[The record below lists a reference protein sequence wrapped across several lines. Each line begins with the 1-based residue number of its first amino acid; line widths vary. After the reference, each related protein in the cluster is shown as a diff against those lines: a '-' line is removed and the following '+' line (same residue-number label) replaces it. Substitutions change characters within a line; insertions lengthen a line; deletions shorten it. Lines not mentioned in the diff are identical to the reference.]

1 MGEAP
6 KFKMRRNSMK
16 RLYMAV
22 VATVLMS
29 IGAFASHTRQDI
41 VDTAVQAGSFNTL
54 AQALK
59 AADLVDTL
67 KGPGPFTV
75 FAPTDEA
82 FRKLPPGTVEVLLKP
97 ENKQQLRSILTYHV
111 VPGRVTAADVV
122 KLTSAKTVN
131 GEELRISVLKGVVR
145 LNDVRVTKT
154 DIAAS
159 NGLIHVVDRVIVP
172 PTGEV
177 SQVSKIDDMLADFES
192 KAIET
197 RRDAAMLESKRRN
210 QQLSWQTHADKLSV
224 MKEHINE
231 MGKMLAEL
239 EGMKSKA
246 TLFQEKAI
254 EAARP
259 HLEDM
264 AQRVEKGIN
273 WINEDRRSITKAEYK
288 DNLHGIW
295 NDADQL
301 YRNVDTIIDY
311 HEARMRLHELA
322 EEPVAR

>member
-1 MGEAP
+1 
-6 KFKMRRNSMK
+6 MK
-16 RLYMAV
+16 RFCVAL

-29 IGAFASHTRQDI
+29 ISAFAGHKRPDI

-54 AQALK
+54 AKALQA
-59 AADLVDTL
+59 AELVDTL
-67 KGPGPFTV
+67 KGAGPFTV

-82 FRKLPPGTVEVLLKP
+82 FNNLPPGALEVLLKP
-97 ENKQQLRSILTYHV
+97 ENKEQLRSILTYHV
-111 VPGRVTAADVV
+111 VPGRVTANDVV

-131 GEELRISVLKGVVR
+131 GQEVRISVLNKVVR
-145 LNDVRVTKT
+145 VNNAKVTKT
-154 DIAAS
+154 DVAAS
-159 NGLIHVVDRVIVP
+159 NGLIHVVDTVIVP
-172 PTGEV
+172 PTGEI
-177 SQVSKIDDMLADFES
+177 SQVSKIDDMLAAFES
-192 KAIET
+192 KSIET
-197 RRDAAMLESKRRN
+197 RRDAAILESKRRN
-210 QQLSWQTHADKLSV
+210 QQPSWQTHADKLGV
-224 MKEHINE
+224 MKQHINE

-239 EGMKSKA
+239 EGMKPKA

-273 WINEDRRSITKAEYK
+273 WINEDRRSIAKAEYR

-295 NDADQL
+295 SSADEL
-301 YRNVDTIIDY
+301 YRHVDTIIDY
-311 HEARMRLHELA
+311 HEARMRLQELA

>member
-1 MGEAP
+1 MK
-6 KFKMRRNSMK
+6 KFSIVA
-16 RLYMAV
+16 MAI
-22 VATVLMS
+22 VLMS
-29 IGAFASHTRQDI
+29 ISAFAAKPRLDI
-41 VDTAVQAGSFNTL
+41 VDTAVQAGTFNTL
-54 AQALK
+54 AKALK

-75 FAPTDEA
+75 FAPTDQA
-82 FRKLPPGTVEVLLKP
+82 FNNLPPGALEVLLKP
-97 ENKQQLRSILTYHV
+97 ENKEQLRSILIYHV
-111 VPGRVTAADVV
+111 VPGRVAASDVV

-145 LNDVRVTKT
+145 LNDSRVTKT

-159 NGLIHVVDRVIVP
+159 NGLIHVVDRVMMP
-172 PTGEV
+172 RMGEV
-177 SQVSKIDDMLADFES
+177 SQVSKIDDLLASFES

-210 QQLSWQTHADKLSV
+210 PRLGWESHSSKLNL
-224 MKEHINE
+224 MKLHINE

-239 EGMKSKA
+239 EQMKPKA

-259 HLEDM
+259 HLEDL
-264 AQRVEKGIN
+264 ARRVEKAIG
-273 WINEDRRSITKAEYK
+273 WLNEDRTSIAKAEYK

-295 NDADQL
+295 SDADQL

-322 EEPVAR
+322 EDPVGR

>member
-1 MGEAP
+1 M
-6 KFKMRRNSMK
+6 N
-16 RLYMAV
+16 RLYMIAV
-22 VATVLMS
+22 AIVLFS
-29 IGAFASHTRQDI
+29 ISAFASQTRKDI
-41 VDTAVQAGSFNTL
+41 VDTAVSAGTFNTL

-59 AADLVDTL
+59 AADLVETL

-82 FRKLPPGTVEVLLKP
+82 FRNLPPGTVEVLLKP
-97 ENKQQLRSILTYHV
+97 ENKELLRSILTYHV

-131 GEELRISVLKGVVR
+131 GEELRISVLKGAVR

-172 PTGEV
+172 PMGEV
-177 SQVSKIDDMLADFES
+177 SQVSKIDDMLANFES
-192 KAIET
+192 KAIES

-210 QQLSWQTHADKLSV
+210 SQIGWRTHVDALGV
-224 MKEHINE
+224 MKERINE

-239 EGMKSKA
+239 EQMKSKA

-259 HLEDM
+259 HLENM
-264 AQRVEKGIN
+264 AQRVEQAIN
-273 WINEDRRSITKAEYK
+273 WLNEDRRSISSAEYK

-295 NDADQL
+295 SEADQL

-311 HEARMRLHELA
+311 HEARIRMRDLA
-322 EEPVAR
+322 EEPVVR

>member
-1 MGEAP
+1 M
-6 KFKMRRNSMK
+6 N
-16 RLYMAV
+16 RLYMIV
-22 VATVLMS
+22 VAIALFS
-29 IGAFASHTRQDI
+29 ISAFASHTRKDI
-41 VDTAVQAGSFNTL
+41 VDTAVSAGTFNTL

-59 AADLVDTL
+59 AADLVETL

-82 FRKLPPGTVEVLLKP
+82 FRNLPPGAVEVLLKP
-97 ENKQQLRSILTYHV
+97 ENKELLRSILTYHV
-111 VPGRVTAADVV
+111 VQGRVTAADVV

-172 PTGEV
+172 PMGEV
-177 SQVSKIDDMLADFES
+177 SQVSKIDDMLANFES
-192 KAIET
+192 KAIES

-210 QQLSWQTHADKLSV
+210 SQIGWRTHVDTLGV

-231 MGKMLAEL
+231 MGKMLTEL
-239 EGMKSKA
+239 EQMKSRA

-259 HLEDM
+259 HLENM
-264 AQRVEKGIN
+264 AQRVEQAIN
-273 WINEDRRSITKAEYK
+273 WLNEDRRSISTAEYK

-295 NDADQL
+295 SEADKL

-311 HEARMRLHELA
+311 HEARMRMHELA
-322 EEPVAR
+322 AEPVAR

>member
-1 MGEAP
+1 
-6 KFKMRRNSMK
+6 MK
-16 RLYMAV
+16 RFYMAV
-22 VATVLMS
+22 LATVLMS
-29 IGAFASHTRQDI
+29 ISAFASHPRQDI

-67 KGPGPFTV
+67 KGSGPFTV
-75 FAPTDEA
+75 FAPTDQA
-82 FRKLPPGTVEVLLKP
+82 FNNLPPGALEVLLKP
-97 ENKQQLRSILTYHV
+97 ENKEQLRSILTYHV
-111 VPGRVTAADVV
+111 VPGRVTASDVG

-131 GEELRISVLKGVVR
+131 GQEVRISVLKKVVR
-145 LNDVRVTKT
+145 VNDAKVTKT
-154 DIAAS
+154 DVAAS
-159 NGLIHVVDRVIVP
+159 NGLIHVIDRVIVP
-172 PTGEV
+172 PMGEI
-177 SQVSKIDDMLADFES
+177 SQVSKIDDMLAQFES

-210 QQLSWQTHADKLSV
+210 RQLSWQTHIDKLSV
-224 MKEHINE
+224 MKQHVNE
-231 MGKMLAEL
+231 MGKMLTEL
-239 EGMKSKA
+239 EGMKPKA

-259 HLEDM
+259 HLEDL
-264 AQRVEKGIN
+264 AQRVQKAIT
-273 WINEDRRSITKAEYK
+273 WVNEDRNSISKAEYR
-288 DNLHGIW
+288 DNLDGIW

>member
-1 MGEAP
+1 
-6 KFKMRRNSMK
+6 MK
-16 RLYMAV
+16 RFYVALA
-22 VATVLMS
+22 ATVLMS
-29 IGAFASHTRQDI
+29 ISAFASHKRPDI
-41 VDTAVQAGSFNTL
+41 VDTAVKAGSFNTL
-54 AQALK
+54 AKALK

-67 KGPGPFTV
+67 KGPGPYTV

-82 FRKLPPGTVEVLLKP
+82 FNNLPPGALEVLLKP
-97 ENKQQLRSILTYHV
+97 ENKEQVRSILTYHV

-122 KLTSAKTVN
+122 KLTSAKTV
-131 GEELRISVLKGVVR
+131 GGQEVRISVLKGVVR
-145 LNDVRVTKT
+145 VNDAKVTKT
-154 DIAAS
+154 NLAAS

-172 PTGEV
+172 PMGEI
-177 SQVSKIDDMLADFES
+177 SQVSKIDDMLAAFES
-192 KAIET
+192 KAIDT
-197 RRDAAMLESKRRN
+197 RRDASILESKRRN
-210 QQLSWQTHADKLSV
+210 HQLSWQSHANKLNL
-224 MKEHINE
+224 MKDHINE

-239 EGMKSKA
+239 ESMKPKA

-273 WINEDRRSITKAEYK
+273 WLSEDRQSIAKAEYR

-295 NDADQL
+295 SSADEL
-301 YRNVDTIIDY
+301 YRHVDTIIDY
-311 HEARMRLHELA
+311 HEARMRLQELA

>member
-1 MGEAP
+1 
-6 KFKMRRNSMK
+6 MK
-16 RLYMAV
+16 RAYMAV
-22 VATVLMS
+22 VAAALMS
-29 IGAFASHTRQDI
+29 ISAFASHARQDI
-41 VDTAVQAGSFNTL
+41 VDTAVQDGSFNTL

-59 AADLVDTL
+59 AADLIDTL
-67 KGPGPFTV
+67 KGQGPFTV
-75 FAPTDEA
+75 FAPTDQA
-82 FRKLPPGTVEVLLKP
+82 FNNLPPGTLEVLLKK
-97 ENKQQLRSILTYHV
+97 ENKEQLRSILAYHV
-111 VPGRVTAADVV
+111 VPGRVTAGDVV

-131 GEELRISVLKGVVR
+131 GQEVRISVLKGMVR
-145 LNDVRVTKT
+145 LNDAKVTKT

-172 PTGEV
+172 PMGEV
-177 SQVSKIDDMLADFES
+177 SQVSKIDDMLAAFES

-197 RRDAAMLESKRRN
+197 RRDAAILESKRRN
-210 QQLSWQTHADKLSV
+210 HRLSWQTHADKLST
-224 MKEHINE
+224 MKEHIND
-231 MGKMLAEL
+231 MGKMLADL
-239 EGMKSKA
+239 EGMKAKA

-273 WINEDRRSITKAEYK
+273 WINEDRRSIAKAEYR

-295 NDADQL
+295 SSADEL
-301 YRNVDTIIDY
+301 YRRLDTIIDY

>member
-1 MGEAP
+1 MK
-6 KFKMRRNSMK
+6 KFSIVA
-16 RLYMAV
+16 MAI
-22 VATVLMS
+22 VLMS
-29 IGAFASHTRQDI
+29 ISAFAAKPRLDI
-41 VDTAVQAGSFNTL
+41 VDTAVQAGTFNTL
-54 AQALK
+54 AKALK

-75 FAPTDEA
+75 FAPTDQA
-82 FRKLPPGTVEVLLKP
+82 FNNLPPGALEVLLKP
-97 ENKQQLRSILTYHV
+97 ENKEQLRSILTYHV
-111 VPGRVTAADVV
+111 VPGRVTASEVV

-145 LNDVRVTKT
+145 LNDSRVTKT

-159 NGLIHVVDRVIVP
+159 NGLIHVVDRVMMP
-172 PTGEV
+172 RMGEV
-177 SQVSKIDDMLADFES
+177 SQVSKIDDLLASFES

-210 QQLSWQTHADKLSV
+210 PRLGWESHSSKLNL
-224 MKEHINE
+224 MKLHINE

-239 EGMKSKA
+239 EQMKPKA

-259 HLEDM
+259 HLEDL
-264 AQRVEKGIN
+264 ARRVEKAIG
-273 WINEDRRSITKAEYK
+273 WLNEDRTSIAKAEYK

-295 NDADQL
+295 SDADQL

-322 EEPVAR
+322 EDPVGR

>member
-1 MGEAP
+1 
-6 KFKMRRNSMK
+6 MK
-16 RLYMAV
+16 RLTMAV
-22 VATVLMS
+22 VAIALLS
-29 IGAFASHTRQDI
+29 ISAFASHTRQDI

-54 AQALK
+54 AKALK

-75 FAPTDEA
+75 FAPTDQA
-82 FRKLPPGTVEVLLKP
+82 FNNLPPGALEVLLKP
-97 ENKQQLRSILTYHV
+97 ENNEQLRSILTYHV
-111 VPGRVTAADVV
+111 VPGRVTADDVV

-131 GEELRISVLKGVVR
+131 GQEVRISVLKGVVR
-145 LNDVRVTKT
+145 LNDAKVTKT
-154 DIAAS
+154 DVTAT
-159 NGLIHVVDRVIVP
+159 NGLIHVIDRVIVP
-172 PTGEV
+172 PMGEL
-177 SQVSKIDDMLADFES
+177 SQVSKIDDMLAAFES

-197 RRDAAMLESKRRN
+197 RRDAATLESKRRN
-210 QQLSWQTHADKLSV
+210 FRLSWESHSSKLSV

-239 EGMKSKA
+239 EGMKPKA

-264 AQRVEKGIN
+264 ARRVASAIN
-273 WINEDRRSITKAEYK
+273 WLKEDRRSIAKAEYR

-295 NDADQL
+295 VSSDAL
-301 YRNVDTIIDY
+301 YRDVDTVIDY
-311 HEARMRLHELA
+311 HEARMRLNELA
-322 EEPVAR
+322 EEPMAR

>member
-1 MGEAP
+1 
-6 KFKMRRNSMK
+6 MK
-16 RLYMAV
+16 RFYVALA
-22 VATVLMS
+22 ATVLMS
-29 IGAFASHTRQDI
+29 ISAFASHKRPDI
-41 VDTAVQAGSFNTL
+41 VDTAVKAGSFNTL
-54 AQALK
+54 AKALK

-67 KGPGPFTV
+67 KGPGPYTV

-82 FRKLPPGTVEVLLKP
+82 FNNLPPGALEVLLKP
-97 ENKQQLRSILTYHV
+97 ENKEQLRSILTYHV

-122 KLTSAKTVN
+122 KLTSAKTV
-131 GEELRISVLKGVVR
+131 GGQEVRISVLKGVVR
-145 LNDVRVTKT
+145 VNDAKVTKT
-154 DIAAS
+154 NLAAS

-172 PTGEV
+172 PMGEI
-177 SQVSKIDDMLADFES
+177 SQVSKIDDMLAAFES
-192 KAIET
+192 KAIDT
-197 RRDAAMLESKRRN
+197 RRDASILESKRRN
-210 QQLSWQTHADKLSV
+210 HQLSWQSHANKLNL
-224 MKEHINE
+224 MKDHINE

-239 EGMKSKA
+239 ESMKPKA

-273 WINEDRRSITKAEYK
+273 WLSEDRQSIAKAEYR

-295 NDADQL
+295 SSADEL
-301 YRNVDTIIDY
+301 YRHVDTIIDY
-311 HEARMRLHELA
+311 HEARMRLQELA

>member
-1 MGEAP
+1 
-6 KFKMRRNSMK
+6 MK
-16 RLYMAV
+16 RAYMAV
-22 VATVLMS
+22 VAAALMS
-29 IGAFASHTRQDI
+29 ISAFASHKRPDI

-54 AQALK
+54 AKALQ

-67 KGPGPFTV
+67 KGAGPYTV

-82 FRKLPPGTVEVLLKP
+82 FNNLPPGALEVLLKP
-97 ENKQQLRSILTYHV
+97 ENKEQLRSILTYHV
-111 VPGRVTAADVV
+111 VPGRVTASDVV
-122 KLTSAKTVN
+122 KLTSAKTV
-131 GEELRISVLKGVVR
+131 GGQEVRISVLKGVVR
-145 LNDVRVTKT
+145 VNDAKVTKT
-154 DIAAS
+154 NLAAS

-172 PTGEV
+172 PMGEV
-177 SQVSKIDDMLADFES
+177 SQVSKIDEMLAAFES

-197 RRDAAMLESKRRN
+197 RRDATMLESKRRN
-210 QQLSWQTHADKLSV
+210 HQLSWQTHADKLST

-231 MGKMLAEL
+231 MGKMLVEL
-239 EGMKSKA
+239 EGMKPKA

-254 EAARP
+254 DAARP

-273 WINEDRRSITKAEYK
+273 WINEDRRSIAKAEYR

-295 NDADQL
+295 SSADEL
-301 YRNVDTIIDY
+301 YRHLDTIIDY
-311 HEARMRLHELA
+311 HEARMRLQELA

>member
-1 MGEAP
+1 
-6 KFKMRRNSMK
+6 MK
-16 RLYMAV
+16 RVYMGV
-22 VATVLMS
+22 VAAVLMS
-29 IGAFASHTRQDI
+29 ISAFASHTRQDI
-41 VDTAVQAGSFNTL
+41 VDTAVNAGTFSTL

-59 AADLVDTL
+59 AADLVETL

-82 FRKLPPGTVEVLLKP
+82 FRKLPSGTLEVLLKP
-97 ENKQQLRSILTYHV
+97 ENKEQLRSILTYHV
-111 VPGRVTAADVV
+111 VPGHVTAADVV

-131 GEELRISVLKGVVR
+131 GQELRISVLKGVVR
-145 LNDVRVTKT
+145 LNDAEVTKT
-154 DIAAS
+154 DVAAT
-159 NGLIHVVDRVIVP
+159 NGLIHVIDRVIVP
-172 PTGEV
+172 PMGEV
-177 SQVSKIDDMLADFES
+177 SQVSTINDMLAQFES

-197 RRDAAMLESKRRN
+197 RLDAAMLESKRRN
-210 QQLSWQTHADKLSV
+210 QQLSWQIHADKLSV

-239 EGMKSKA
+239 EGMKAKA

-264 AQRVEKGIN
+264 AQRVEKGIS
-273 WINEDRRSITKAEYK
+273 WLNEDRRSISKAEYK

-295 NDADQL
+295 NSADQL
-301 YRNVDTIIDY
+301 YKNVDAIIDY

>member
-1 MGEAP
+1 MK
-6 KFKMRRNSMK
+6 KF
-16 RLYMAV
+16 YIAV

-29 IGAFASHTRQDI
+29 VSAFAGHTRKDI
-41 VDTAVQAGSFNTL
+41 VDTAVQTGSFNTL

-75 FAPTDEA
+75 FAPTDQA
-82 FRKLPPGTVEVLLKP
+82 FSKLPPGTLEVLLKP
-97 ENKQQLRSILTYHV
+97 ENKEQLRSILTYHV
-111 VPGRVTAADVV
+111 VAGRVTAADVV

-131 GEELRISVLKGVVR
+131 GQEVRISILKGVVGV
-145 LNDVRVTKT
+145 NEAKVTKT

-159 NGLIHVVDRVIVP
+159 NGLIHVIDRVILP
-172 PTGEV
+172 QMGEV
-177 SQVSKIDDMLADFES
+177 SQVSRVDDLLAQFES
-192 KAIET
+192 RAIET
-197 RRDAAMLESKRRN
+197 RRDAAMLESTRRN
-210 QQLSWQTHADKLSV
+210 KLSFESHSSNLSM

-231 MGKMLAEL
+231 MGKMLADL
-239 EGMKSKA
+239 EAMKPKA

-264 AQRVEKGIN
+264 ARRVEKGIN
-273 WINEDRRSITKAEYK
+273 WLREDRRSISKAEYN

-295 NDADQL
+295 MSSDQL
-301 YRNVDTIIDY
+301 YRDVDTIIDY
-311 HEARMRLHELA
+311 HEARMRMNELT
-322 EEPVAR
+322 EEPLAR

>member
-1 MGEAP
+1 MR
-6 KFKMRRNSMK
+6 KF
-16 RLYMAV
+16 YMAV
-22 VATVLMS
+22 VAAVLMS
-29 IGAFASHTRQDI
+29 VSAFASNTRQDI
-41 VDTAVQAGSFNTL
+41 VDTAVQAGAFSTL

-59 AADLVDTL
+59 AADLVETL

-82 FRKLPPGTVEVLLKP
+82 FRKLPSGTLEVLLKP
-97 ENKQQLRSILTYHV
+97 DNKEQLRSILAYHV
-111 VPGRVTAADVV
+111 VPGHVTAADVV

-131 GEELRISVLKGVVR
+131 GQELRISVLKGIVR

-159 NGLIHVVDRVIVP
+159 NGLIHVVDRVIIP
-172 PTGEV
+172 PMGEV
-177 SQVSKIDDMLADFES
+177 SHVSKIDDMLAQFES
-192 KAIET
+192 KAIDT
-197 RRDAAMLESKRRN
+197 RRDAAMLESKRRK
-210 QQLSWQTHADKLSV
+210 QLAWQTHADKLGV
-224 MKEHINE
+224 MKQHINE
-231 MGKMLAEL
+231 MGKMLTEL

-264 AQRVEKGIN
+264 ARRVEKSIN
-273 WINEDRRSITKAEYK
+273 WLNEDRRSISKAEYK
-288 DNLHGIW
+288 DNLHGVW
-295 NDADQL
+295 SSADQL
-301 YRNVDTIIDY
+301 YKNVDAIIDY

>member
-1 MGEAP
+1 
-6 KFKMRRNSMK
+6 MK
-16 RLYMAV
+16 RFYLAV
-22 VATVLMS
+22 LATVLMS
-29 IGAFASHTRQDI
+29 ISAFARHPRQDI

-67 KGPGPFTV
+67 KGSGPFTV
-75 FAPTDEA
+75 FAPTDQA
-82 FRKLPPGTVEVLLKP
+82 FNNLPPGALEVLLKP
-97 ENKQQLRSILTYHV
+97 ENKEQLRSILTYHV
-111 VPGRVTAADVV
+111 VPGRVTASDVG

-131 GEELRISVLKGVVR
+131 GQEVRISVLKKVVR
-145 LNDVRVTKT
+145 VNDAKVTKT
-154 DIAAS
+154 DVAAS
-159 NGLIHVVDRVIVP
+159 NGLIHVIDRVIVP
-172 PTGEV
+172 PMGEI
-177 SQVSKIDDMLADFES
+177 SQVSKIDDMLAQFES

-210 QQLSWQTHADKLSV
+210 RQLSWQTHIDKLSV
-224 MKEHINE
+224 MKQHVNE
-231 MGKMLAEL
+231 MGKMLTEL
-239 EGMKSKA
+239 EGMKPKA

-259 HLEDM
+259 HLEDL
-264 AQRVEKGIN
+264 AQRVQKAIT
-273 WINEDRRSITKAEYK
+273 WVNEDRNSISKTEYR

-295 NDADQL
+295 VSSDAL
-301 YRNVDTIIDY
+301 YKDVDTVIDY

>member
-1 MGEAP
+1 
-6 KFKMRRNSMK
+6 MK
-16 RLYMAV
+16 KLYMAV
-22 VATVLMS
+22 AAMVLMS
-29 IGAFASHTRQDI
+29 ISAFASHTRQDI

-54 AQALK
+54 AKALK

-75 FAPTDEA
+75 FAPTDQA
-82 FRKLPPGTVEVLLKP
+82 FAKLPPGTLEVLLKP
-97 ENKQQLRSILTYHV
+97 ENKEQLRSILTYHV
-111 VPGRVTAADVV
+111 VPGRVTAADVM
-122 KLTSAKTVN
+122 KITSAKTVN
-131 GEELRISVLKGVVR
+131 GQELRISVLRGVVGV
-145 LNDVRVTKT
+145 NDAKVAKA

-159 NGLIHVVDRVIVP
+159 NGIIHVIDGVILP
-172 PTGEV
+172 KIGEV
-177 SQVSKIDDMLADFES
+177 SQVSKIDDMLAAFES

-210 QQLSWQTHADKLSV
+210 RQLSWQTHADKLSV

-239 EGMKSKA
+239 EGMKPKA

-259 HLEDM
+259 PLEDM
-264 AQRVEKGIN
+264 ARRVGNALN
-273 WINEDRRSITKAEYK
+273 WLNEDRRSIAKAEYR

-295 NDADQL
+295 VSSDAL
-301 YRNVDTIIDY
+301 YRDVDTVIDY
-311 HEARMRLHELA
+311 HEARMRLHELM
-322 EEPVAR
+322 EEPIAR

>member
-1 MGEAP
+1 
-6 KFKMRRNSMK
+6 MK
-16 RLYMAV
+16 RLYMAL

-29 IGAFASHTRQDI
+29 ISAFAGHTRKDI

-67 KGPGPFTV
+67 KGQGPFTV
-75 FAPTDEA
+75 FAPTDQA
-82 FRKLPPGTVEVLLKP
+82 FNNLPPGTLEVLLKP
-97 ENKQQLRSILTYHV
+97 ENKDQLRSILTYHV
-111 VPGRVTAADVV
+111 VPGRVTASDVV

-131 GEELRISVLKGVVR
+131 GQEVRISVLKGVVR
-145 LNDVRVTKT
+145 LNDAKVTKT

-172 PTGEV
+172 PMGEV
-177 SQVSKIDDMLADFES
+177 SQVSKIES

-197 RRDAAMLESKRRN
+197 RRDAAILESKRRN
-210 QQLSWQTHADKLSV
+210 PRLSWETHSSKLSV

-239 EGMKSKA
+239 EGMKPKA

-273 WINEDRRSITKAEYK
+273 WINEDRRSIAKAEYK

-295 NDADQL
+295 VSSDAL
-301 YRNVDTIIDY
+301 YRDVDTVIDY
-311 HEARMRLHELA
+311 HEARMRLNELA

>member
-1 MGEAP
+1 MK
-6 KFKMRRNSMK
+6 KFSIVA
-16 RLYMAV
+16 MAI
-22 VATVLMS
+22 VLMS
-29 IGAFASHTRQDI
+29 ISAFAAKPRLDI
-41 VDTAVQAGSFNTL
+41 VDTAVQAGTFNTL
-54 AQALK
+54 AKALK

-75 FAPTDEA
+75 FAPTDQA
-82 FRKLPPGTVEVLLKP
+82 FSNLPPGALEVLLKP
-97 ENKQQLRSILTYHV
+97 ENKEQLRSILIYHV
-111 VPGRVTAADVV
+111 VPGRVAASDVV

-145 LNDVRVTKT
+145 LNDSRVTKT

-159 NGLIHVVDRVIVP
+159 NGLIHVVDRVMMP
-172 PTGEV
+172 RMGEV
-177 SQVSKIDDMLADFES
+177 SQVSKIDDLLASFES

-210 QQLSWQTHADKLSV
+210 PRLGWESHSSKLNL
-224 MKEHINE
+224 MKLHINE

-239 EGMKSKA
+239 EQMKPKA

-259 HLEDM
+259 HLEDL
-264 AQRVEKGIN
+264 ARRVEKAIG
-273 WINEDRRSITKAEYK
+273 WLNEDRTSIAKAEYK

-295 NDADQL
+295 SDADQL

-322 EEPVAR
+322 EDPVGR

>member
-1 MGEAP
+1 
-6 KFKMRRNSMK
+6 MK

-22 VATVLMS
+22 VATVLLS
-29 IGAFASHTRQDI
+29 ISAFASHARQDI

-67 KGPGPFTV
+67 KGQGPFTV

-82 FRKLPPGTVEVLLKP
+82 FRKLPAGALEVLLKP
-97 ENKQQLRSILTYHV
+97 ENKDQLRSILTYHV
-111 VPGRVTAADVV
+111 VPGRVPAADVV

-131 GEELRISVLKGVVR
+131 GQELRISVLKGVVR
-145 LNDVRVTKT
+145 LNDVRVAKT

-172 PTGEV
+172 PMGEV

-224 MKEHINE
+224 MKQHINE

-259 HLEDM
+259 HLQDM
-264 AQRVEKGIN
+264 AERVEKGIN
-273 WINEDRRSITKAEYK
+273 WLNEDRRSISKTEYR

-295 NDADQL
+295 SSADQL
-301 YRNVDTIIDY
+301 YRNVDAIIDY

>member
-1 MGEAP
+1 
-6 KFKMRRNSMK
+6 MK
-16 RLYMAV
+16 KLYIVV
-22 VATVLMS
+22 VAIALMS
-29 IGAFASHTRQDI
+29 ISAFASNTPQDI

-54 AQALK
+54 TKALK

-75 FAPTDEA
+75 FAPTDQA
-82 FRKLPPGTVEVLLKP
+82 FNNLPPGALEVLLKP

-111 VPGRVTAADVV
+111 VPGWVAASDVV

-145 LNDVRVTKT
+145 LNESRVTKT
-154 DIAAS
+154 DIPAS
-159 NGLIHVVDRVIVP
+159 NGLIHIVDRVIVP
-172 PTGEV
+172 LMGEI
-177 SQVSKIDDMLADFES
+177 SQVSKIDDMLASFES
-192 KAIET
+192 KAIEA

-210 QQLSWQTHADKLSV
+210 SQINWKTHSETLNV
-224 MKEHINE
+224 MKAHINE
-231 MGKMLAEL
+231 MGKMLTEL
-239 EGMKSKA
+239 EGMKSRA

-259 HLEDM
+259 HLEDL
-264 AQRVEKGIN
+264 AQRVEKAIS
-273 WINEDRRSITKAEYK
+273 WLNEDRGSIAKAEYK
-288 DNLHGIW
+288 ENLHGIW
-295 NDADQL
+295 SDADQL

-311 HEARMRLHELA
+311 HEARMRLHELT

>member
-1 MGEAP
+1 M
-6 KFKMRRNSMK
+6 
-16 RLYMAV
+16 
-22 VATVLMS
+22 
-29 IGAFASHTRQDI
+29 
-41 VDTAVQAGSFNTL
+41 
-54 AQALK
+54 
-59 AADLVDTL
+59 
-67 KGPGPFTV
+67 
-75 FAPTDEA
+75 
-82 FRKLPPGTVEVLLKP
+82 
-97 ENKQQLRSILTYHV
+97 
-111 VPGRVTAADVV
+111 
-122 KLTSAKTVN
+122 
-131 GEELRISVLKGVVR
+131 
-145 LNDVRVTKT
+145 
-154 DIAAS
+154 
-159 NGLIHVVDRVIVP
+159 
-172 PTGEV
+172 GEV

-210 QQLSWQTHADKLSV
+210 PQLNWQTHADKLSV
-224 MKEHINE
+224 MKQHINE

-246 TLFQEKAI
+246 TVFQEKAI
-254 EAARP
+254 ETARP
-259 HLEDM
+259 PLEDL

-295 NDADQL
+295 SSADQL